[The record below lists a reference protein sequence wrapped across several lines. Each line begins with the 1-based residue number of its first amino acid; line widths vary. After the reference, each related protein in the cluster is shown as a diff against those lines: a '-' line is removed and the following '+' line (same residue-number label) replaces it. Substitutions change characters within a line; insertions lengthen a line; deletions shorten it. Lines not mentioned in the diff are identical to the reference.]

1 LKVRPSNLYRRATV
15 LLRRPVRQPTAR
27 RERLDTAT
35 VRWES
40 VSEGEQILIAGL
52 LLAAGLT
59 SSIVAGK
66 LRIPSLVLFLGV
78 GMLAG
83 SDAAGLQF
91 DDYHVA
97 REVGIVALALILF
110 EGGLAAGWREVSPV
124 LRPALSLALVGT
136 FVTAGIAGTAA
147 AWLFDLPV
155 EQGMLLGA
163 IVASTD
169 GAAIFAL
176 LRDSPLKRRVARTLE
191 AEAGFNDPVAV
202 LLVLGFIDVITKPGY
217 GALDMLG
224 LFVQQLGIGGAVGIG
239 AGLIAARL
247 AREARLESPGLYP
260 VASLAT
266 AAIAFGAADTLHGS
280 GFLAVY
286 LVGLSLGDAAIP
298 ARRTV
303 VAFHDGLAWV
313 AQLSM
318 FLVLGL
324 LVFPSD
330 LADVALEGTV
340 LALVIVFVARP
351 VAALAATPG
360 MGFDLGQRVV
370 LGWSGLRG
378 AVPVVL
384 ATFPVIAEVPG
395 SKQFFDIVF
404 FAVLVSTVIQ
414 GATIEPLAR
423 RLGAITSHPDA
434 PPRRIRPQV
443 HGFAPIFTV
452 RTWRAEDGDPASP
465 GAIDGR
471 RVVRIERVRLDQ
483 RGALCVLEDGTFAV
497 TGPLVARGGRRLL
510 SDWVRRRLTAGVTE
524 TERRWWEDVLG
535 ALAL

>member
-1 LKVRPSNLYRRATV
+1 M
-15 LLRRPVRQPTAR
+15 
-27 RERLDTAT
+27 
-35 VRWES
+35 
-40 VSEGEQILIAGL
+40 SEGEQILIAGL
-52 LLAAGLT
+52 LLAAGLV
-59 SSIVAGK
+59 SSLIAGK
-66 LRIPSLVLFLGV
+66 LRLPSLVLFLAV

-83 SDAAGLQF
+83 SDAAGLAF
-91 DDYHVA
+91 DDYHLA
-97 REVGIVALALILF
+97 REVGVVALALILF
-110 EGGLAAGWREVSPV
+110 EGGLAAGWREVGSV
-124 LRPALSLALVGT
+124 LRPALSLAIVGT
-136 FVTAGIAGTAA
+136 LVTAGLAGIAA
-147 AWLFDLPV
+147 AWLFDLPW

-202 LLVLGFIDVITKPGY
+202 LLVLGFIDVVTEPGY

-224 LFVQQLGIGGAVGIG
+224 LFAQQLGIGAVVGLAAGA
-239 AGLIAARL
+239 AAVRM
-247 AREARLESPGLYP
+247 ARDVRFESPGLYP

-266 AAIAFGAADTLHGS
+266 AAIAFGAADSLHGS

-286 LVGLSLGDAAIP
+286 LVGLALGDAAIP

-340 LALVIVFVARP
+340 LALVVVFVARP
-351 VAALAATPG
+351 VAAWVATIG
-360 MGFDLGQRVV
+360 MGFDNGQRIVI
-370 LGWSGLRG
+370 GWAGLRG

-384 ATFPVIAEVPG
+384 ATFPIIADVPG
-395 SKQFFDIVF
+395 SRQFFDIVF
-404 FAVLVSTVIQ
+404 FAVVVSTILQ
-414 GATIEPLAR
+414 GTTIEPLAR
-423 RLGAITSHPDA
+423 RFGAISSHPDA
-434 PPRRIRPQV
+434 PPRRVLPRV

-452 RTWRAEDGDPASP
+452 RPWRPADGDPVAP
-465 GAIDGR
+465 ETIDGR
-471 RVVRIERVRLDQ
+471 RVVRIERVRLDD
-483 RGALCVLEDGTFAV
+483 RGALCLLEDGTFAV
-497 TGPLVARGGRRLL
+497 TGPILARGGRRML
-510 SDWVRRRLTAGVTE
+510 SDWVRRRLTTGVTD